1 MPRVRKGLP
10 VDRRLTQRFPLHL
23 DVRYRTIS
31 EHRARSGNGWTVNMS
46 SGGILIAAADAP
58 TLGTLIRAS
67 MDWPILLD
75 ATVPL
80 QIVITGKVT
89 RSDPSGFALAVQQYR
104 FHTMKRAKTL
114 PEAYE
119 DYLKIAAG

>member
-1 MPRVRKGLP
+1 MPRVKKGLL

-31 EHRARSGNGWTVNMS
+31 EGRARSGTGWTVNIS
-46 SGGILIAAADAP
+46 SGGILIAAADSP

-67 MDWPILLD
+67 VDWPILLD
-75 ATVPL
+75 ARVPL

-89 RSDPSGFALAVQQYR
+89 RSDPSGFALAAQQYR

-114 PEAYE
+114 PEPYE
-119 DYLKIAAG
+119 ECLKIAAG

>member
-1 MPRVRKGLP
+1 
-10 VDRRLTQRFPLHL
+10 VDRRLTQRFPLHF

-31 EHRARSGNGWTVNMS
+31 ERRARSGSGWTVNIS

-58 TLGTLIRAS
+58 ILGTLIRAS
-67 MDWPILLD
+67 VDWPILLD

-104 FHTMKRAKTL
+104 FHTMKKGKTL
-114 PEAYE
+114 PEPYQ
-119 DYLKIAAG
+119 DNLKIAACARG